1 MTEVTFAV
9 VDVFPEPYAVTPVL
23 TARVGI
29 AALGEEPVHAI
40 ALRAQIRIEPLRR
53 GYTDQEAAALLDL
66 FGTRDRWSTTQ
77 HTFLWQHSGVMV
89 QGFTGTTQ
97 VDLPL
102 ECTYDV
108 EVTAA
113 KFFHALRDGAI
124 PLQFL
129 FSGTVFTKGQHGFAV
144 TPVPWD
150 REDHYDMPVSVWR
163 ALIDLHYPHT
173 GWIRLHHDTID
184 ALVDYK
190 ARHALLGLDDTVMEL
205 LTAHAAQDH
214 R

>member
-53 GYTDQEAAALLDL
+53 GYTDHEAAALLDL

>member
-29 AALGEEPVHAI
+29 AAVSDEPVHAI

-53 GYTDQEAAALLDL
+53 GYTDEEAAALLDL
-66 FGTRDRWSTTQ
+66 FGTRDRWGTTQ

-89 QGFTGTTQ
+89 PGFTGTTQ

-102 ECTYDV
+102 ECTYDF

-113 KFFHALRDGAI
+113 KFFHALRDGNI

-129 FSGTVFTKGQHGFAV
+129 FSGTIFLKGQHGFAV

-150 REDHYDMPVSVWR
+150 REDHYDLPVSVWR
-163 ALIDLHYPHT
+163 NLVEMHYPHT
-173 GWIRLHHDTID
+173 GWIRLHHNTIR
-184 ALVDYK
+184 ALNDYK
-190 ARHALLGLDDTVMEL
+190 TRHALLGLDDTVTAL
-205 LTAHAAQDH
+205 LATQTAEDL

>member
-53 GYTDQEAAALLDL
+53 GYTDHEAAALLDL

-205 LTAHAAQDH
+205 LTAQAAQDH

>member
-53 GYTDQEAAALLDL
+53 GYTDHEAAALLDL

-190 ARHALLGLDDTVMEL
+190 ARHALLGLDDTVMAL
-205 LTAHAAQDH
+205 LTAHAAQDL

>member
-29 AALGEEPVHAI
+29 AALGDEPVHAI

-53 GYTDQEAAALLDL
+53 GYTEQEAAALLDL

-113 KFFHALRDGAI
+113 KFFHALRDGNI

-163 ALIDLHYPHT
+163 GLIDLHYPHT

-184 ALVDYK
+184 ALVDYR
-190 ARHALLGLDDTVMEL
+190 ARHGLLGLDDTVTAL
-205 LTAHAAQDH
+205 LASQAAEDL

>member
-9 VDVFPEPYAVTPVL
+9 VDVFPEPYAVAPVL
-23 TARVGI
+23 TARIGI
-29 AALGEEPVHAI
+29 AAAGDEPVHAI

-53 GYTDQEAAALLDL
+53 GYTEDEAAALLDL
-66 FGTRDRWSTTQ
+66 FGTRDRWGTTQ

-89 QGFTGTTQ
+89 PGFSGTTQ

-102 ECTYDV
+102 ECTYDF

-113 KFFHALRDGAI
+113 KFCHALRDGDI

-129 FSGTVFTKGQHGFAV
+129 FSGTVFTKGQSGFAV
-144 TPVPWD
+144 APVPWD
-150 REDHYDMPVSVWR
+150 QEDHYDLAVSVWR
-163 ALIDLHYPHT
+163 DLIAMHYPHT

-184 ALVDYK
+184 ALADYK
-190 ARHALLGLDDTVMEL
+190 ARHALLSLDDTVAAL
-205 LTAHAAQDH
+205 LACQTAEDL

>member
-29 AALGEEPVHAI
+29 AAVGDEPVHAI

-53 GYTDQEAAALLDL
+53 GYTDEEAAALLDL
-66 FGTRDRWSTTQ
+66 FGTRDRWGTTQ

-89 QGFTGTTQ
+89 PGFTGTTQ

-102 ECTYDV
+102 ECTYDF

-113 KFFHALRDGAI
+113 KFFHALRDGNI

-129 FSGTVFTKGQHGFAV
+129 FSGTIFLKGQHGFAV
-144 TPVPWD
+144 APVPWD
-150 REDHYDMPVSVWR
+150 REDHYDLPVSVWR
-163 ALIDLHYPHT
+163 DLVEMHYPHT
-173 GWIRLHHDTID
+173 GWIRLHHNTIS
-184 ALVDYK
+184 ALNDYK
-190 ARHALLGLDDTVMEL
+190 ARHALLGLDDTVTAL
-205 LTAHAAQDH
+205 LATQTAEDLL
-214 R
+214 

>member
-1 MTEVTFAV
+1 MTAMTFAV

-29 AALGEEPVHAI
+29 AAAGDEPVHAI

-53 GYTDQEAAALLDL
+53 GYTDDEAAALLDL
-66 FGTRDRWSTTQ
+66 FGTRDRWGTTQ

-89 QGFTGTTQ
+89 PGFTGTTQ

-102 ECTYDV
+102 ECTYDA

-113 KFFHALRDGAI
+113 KFFHALRDGSI

-129 FSGTVFTKGQHGFAV
+129 FSGTIFTKGQHGFAV

-163 ALIDLHYPHT
+163 DLIDQHYPHT

-190 ARHALLGLDDTVMEL
+190 ARHALLGLDDTVTAL
-205 LTAHAAQDH
+205 LTAQAAQDL

>member
-29 AALGEEPVHAI
+29 AALGDEPVHAI

-53 GYTDQEAAALLDL
+53 GYTDHEAAALLDL

-190 ARHALLGLDDTVMEL
+190 ARHALLGLDDTVMAL
-205 LTAHAAQDH
+205 LTAHAAQDL